1 MFSEPG
7 QAESNEC
14 ISKMSSNYY
23 YLQTLPFKQE
33 KTVSAPRKLVVCLPL
48 ILLGLLEK
56 DGKRMHKFF
65 ADAHLI
71 HPFKSN
77 QNTPR
82 DCLLITLGFI
92 PRGKKKTNW
101 MIIYE

>member
-1 MFSEPG
+1 MN
-7 QAESNEC
+7 AL
-14 ISKMSSNYY
+14 SKMSSNYY
-23 YLQTLPFKQE
+23 YLQTLPSEEE
-33 KTVSAPRKLVVCLPL
+33 KTVSAPRKLVICLPL

-56 DGKRMHKFF
+56 DGKRIHKFF

-82 DCLLITLGFI
+82 DCLLITLGFFTK
-92 PRGKKKTNW
+92 GKK
-101 MIIYE
+101 ESQLDDHL